1 MCLSLQETVL
11 RNLAQALP
19 CSQGLQRC
27 PTWYAIVLSCTSLMN
42 NDIEHVLLLL
52 SQVVCLSVSLCI

>member
-11 RNLAQALP
+11 QNLAQA

-52 SQVVCLSVSLCI
+52 SQVVCLPVSLCI